1 MLICA
6 VDTSGGVCSVALFD
20 DLTELATISFR
31 HEKKLSERLAPLV
44 KRILREQKNATVR
57 DVEAWAVGLGP
68 GSFTGVRIGVT
79 LAKTLAWSLD
89 CPLVGVSSLDA
100 SAAPF
105 LWDET
110 VGVLAAAPT
119 RRTESVVAF
128 YKGGSNAYAPISPPI
143 VMANADALAA
153 ARAALPN
160 ARSIVVCGEAAPL
173 VWEASANTA
182 GVVCVPSSVS
192 AAWVARLAYARLA
205 RGERDDA
212 HTLAPLYVTPTP
224 VG

>member
-6 VDTSGGVCSVALFD
+6 LDTSGDICSVALFD
-20 DLTELATISFR
+20 GGIELATCTFR
-31 HEKKLSERLAPLV
+31 HERKLSERLAPLI
-44 KRILREQKNATVR
+44 KRLLFEQKGATVR
-57 DVEAWAVGLGP
+57 DVEGWAVGLGP

-89 CPLVGVSSLDA
+89 RPLIGVSSLDA
-100 SAAPF
+100 IAAPF

-128 YKGGSNAYAPISPPI
+128 YYGGPSSAPVAPPV
-143 VMANADALAA
+143 VMANADALSA

-160 ARSIVVCGEAAPL
+160 ARLLVVCGEAAPL
-173 VWEASANTA
+173 VWEASADTV
-182 GVVCVPSSVS
+182 GSVCVPSPAS
-192 AAWVARLAYARLA
+192 AAWVARLAHVRLA
-205 RGERDDA
+205 RGERDDT